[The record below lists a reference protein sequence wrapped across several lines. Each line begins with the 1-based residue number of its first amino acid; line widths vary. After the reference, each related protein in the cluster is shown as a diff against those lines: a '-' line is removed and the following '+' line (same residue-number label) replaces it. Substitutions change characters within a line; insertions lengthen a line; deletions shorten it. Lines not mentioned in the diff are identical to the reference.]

1 MRWQRADAAAWV
13 WLLSAA
19 FPVSAGWAAWALY
32 TTSRREAD
40 LPVLAVAALALALG
54 GLVAVP
60 TRSGQ
65 RMSASFGVASAL
77 PFVFRTDDTALDV
90 RALLA
95 VYAGGLAL
103 LWVLR
108 TARGDDQRH
117 VLVLSLRSFVGFAAF
132 AWLFETAEPY
142 VRAVIPSGWQLV
154 SILAVAAIGWFLV
167 DVVLSTLLY
176 LGPRRT
182 SSRYRMLSA
191 FKDFDAFAALVGS
204 GALFGLAFPAIGWWA
219 LAVAVLPY
227 AFAHGAF
234 RRFLETKATYG
245 QTIRALSQIPE
256 IAGFSQPGHADR
268 TAELAVAIAKE
279 LGLRPAVVDE
289 LEYAAQMHD
298 IGRITLNEPS
308 IIRMG
313 YTDEQLAQWGS
324 EIIGETPYLSKVATY
339 VRRQY
344 DSYRKPG
351 EERDP
356 DVPLPSRIIRVASA
370 YDRAIREDEL
380 TPLEAMERLHQ
391 GSVYDFDPMVVAS
404 LRRVL
409 ESRGVFGHPS
419 RVP

>member
-1 MRWQRADAAAWV
+1 MRLRRGSVAAWV
-13 WLLSAA
+13 WVVSAA
-19 FPVSAGWAAWALY
+19 FPVISGWIAWTLHDLSRQEIDLGSQALAAA
-32 TTSRREAD
+32 A
-40 LPVLAVAALALALG
+40 LAVA
-54 GLVAVP
+54 GLISVP

-65 RMSASFGVASAL
+65 RMSASFGVAAAL
-77 PFVFRTDDTALDV
+77 PFVLRADGAPIDSRT
-90 RALLA
+90 LLA

-108 TARGDDQRH
+108 TARGDDQRQ
-117 VLVLSLRSFVGFAAF
+117 VLVLSVRSFVGFAAF
-132 AWLFETAEPY
+132 AWLFERTEPQ
-142 VRAVIPSGWQLV
+142 VVKVISPDWQLV
-154 SILAVAAIGWFLV
+154 TVLAISAIGWFLV
-167 DVVLSTLLY
+167 DVMLATILH

-182 SSRYRMLSA
+182 SSRYRFLSA

-219 LAVAVLPY
+219 LAVAILPY
-227 AFAHGAF
+227 SFAHGAF
-234 RRFLETKATYG
+234 RRFLETKDTYG

-256 IAGFSQPGHADR
+256 IAGFSHPGHADR

-279 LGLRPAVVDE
+279 IGLRPSVVDD

-313 YTDEQLAQWGS
+313 YTKEQLAQWGS
-324 EIIGETPYLSKVATY
+324 EIIGETPYLQKVATY

-370 YDRAIREDEL
+370 YDQAVTEDEL

-409 ESRGVFGHPS
+409 ESRGVFGHPV
-419 RVP
+419 RAG